1 MPNLS
6 GRADLSRVAKRNPS
20 VNPESP
26 FVLSY
31 HAFINLL
38 GVSVLVFLLSLVGLI
53 VATMGRNET
62 GQILSV
68 LGLALF
74 PSLIMFGNKIH
85 RPRPQAAL
93 TACKSNLKN
102 VATALEM
109 YATDNGRKL
118 PERLSQLMTGNYLKT
133 IPTCPVSRSDT
144 YSGSYEHAPPTSFT
158 LFCQGH
164 HHREASRGLN
174 QPLYTSI
181 KGIQ

>member
-1 MPNLS
+1 MI
-6 GRADLSRVAKRNPS
+6 
-20 VNPESP
+20 
-26 FVLSY
+26 SY
-31 HAFINLL
+31 HAFTNLL
-38 GVSVLVFLLSLVGLI
+38 GVSVVVFLLSLVGLLAAS
-53 VATMGRNET
+53 VGRNET

-109 YATDNGRKL
+109 YATDNGGKL
-118 PERLSQLMTGNYLKT
+118 PERLSQLTGNYYLKT
-133 IPTCPVSRSDT
+133 IPSCPVSRSDT

-158 LFCQGH
+158 LYCQGH
-164 HHREASRGLN
+164 HHREASKDPN
-174 QPLYTSI
+174 QPLFTSA
-181 KGIQ
+181 KGILP